1 VPGTFDRR
9 PLRVGLIGLWHEANT
24 FASPLLDG
32 TDLER
37 FGIFTGAAIER
48 RFRDGTATMSGFLD
62 IAGAGVELVPLRTA
76 MCTPGP
82 PIRADAFHAE
92 VDAMCESLGAAGHL
106 DILLAMQHGACVAE
120 DCLDADGYM
129 LTRYREVVGPG
140 TVLATGL
147 DLHANVSDAMLE
159 AVDLINCYQTNPH
172 VDPREQGRRI
182 AELAL
187 AAARGEVR
195 PTMAS
200 TVIPAVPN
208 ILQQNTDREPM
219 RSIIAAAARVQSTD
233 GVLSAVVTE
242 GYPYA
247 DVPEMGMRSI
257 VITDGDQ
264 DAAQRYADEL
274 AGLTWSQ
281 REQLGATAPSAEE
294 AMSRLP
300 PRSPDGPT
308 LVLDVGDN
316 IGAGSAGD
324 SVVLLR
330 AALRHGVRDLAAI
343 IVDPR
348 AVEHCQEARPGSA
361 LDLAFGGW
369 SDPSVGPPLS
379 SRVTVLAH
387 HDGSFTASGP
397 VHAGLAH
404 HEAGPSVLVRLETGQ
419 LVLLTSVAVMPVTPV
434 QLEVVGVEFGQL
446 DVVIAKG
453 VHSPL
458 AGYGPVTGARVLVDT
473 PGVTA
478 AGLHH
483 LNYRHRRVPMLPFEP
498 ETPAPTDHD
507 RRSRGA
513 NPDEAH

>member
-1 VPGTFDRR
+1 MPGKSARGR
-9 PLRVGLIGLWHEANT
+9 LRVGLIGLWHEANT
-24 FASPLLDG
+24 FTSPLLDG
-32 TDLER
+32 ADLER
-37 FGIFTGAAIER
+37 FGIFTGDAIER

-62 IAGAGVELVPLRTA
+62 IARDGVELVPLRTV

-82 PIRADAFHAE
+82 AIRADAFRAE
-92 VDAMCESLGAAGHL
+92 VDAMCESLAAAVPL
-106 DILLAMQHGACVAE
+106 DVLLAMQHGSCVAE

-129 LTRYREVVGPG
+129 LTRYRQVVGPD

-147 DLHANVSDAMLE
+147 DLHANVSDAMLQ

-172 VDPREQGRRI
+172 VDPREQGRRV
-182 AELAL
+182 AQLAL

-195 PTMAS
+195 PTVAS

-219 RSIIAAAARVQSTD
+219 RSIIGAAAGVQARR
-233 GVLSAVVTE
+233 GVLSAVVSE

-257 VITDGDQ
+257 VITDGDPS
-264 DAAQRYADEL
+264 AAQRYADEL
-274 AGLTWSQ
+274 AALTWSQ
-281 REQLGATAPSAEE
+281 RELLSATAASADE
-294 AMSRLP
+294 AMSTLP
-300 PRSPDGPT
+300 PRSPAGPT

-324 SVVLLR
+324 SVVLLH

-343 IVDPR
+343 VVDPG
-348 AVEHCQEARPGSA
+348 AVQHCQEARPNSV
-361 LDLAFGGW
+361 LDLDFGGW
-369 SDPSVGPPLS
+369 SGPSVGPPVS

-387 HDGSFTASGP
+387 HDGSFTATGP

-404 HEAGPSVLVRLETGQ
+404 HEAGDSVLVRLETGQ

-434 QLEVVGVEFGQL
+434 QLQVVGVDFGKL
-446 DVVIAKG
+446 DAAIAKG

-458 AGYGPVTGARVLVDT
+458 AGYGPITGERVLVDT

-483 LNYRHRRVPMLPFEP
+483 LRYRHRRVPMLPFEP
-498 ETPAPTDHD
+498 ETPAPTDQNPP
-507 RRSRGA
+507 SRGA
-513 NPDEAH
+513 NADAAY